1 MPPPKMPPHSAPPAA
16 RGETL
21 WRNTF
26 FYLSAA
32 MTASGLVDLE
42 AGRLAHGMGDA
53 GIACLM
59 LSLMT
64 QFPFVRAIVAASKQA
79 QPSETL
85 LREAQRLKAA
95 NRWSDRLG
103 LAGWTLLAASLVLR
117 AIGVD

>member
-1 MPPPKMPPHSAPPAA
+1 MPPKMPPRTAPPATH
-16 RGETL
+16 GEKL
-21 WRNTF
+21 WRNAF
-26 FYLSAA
+26 FYFSAA
-32 MTASGLVDLE
+32 MAASALVDLE
-42 AGRLAHGMGDA
+42 AGRLAHGLGDA

-64 QFPFVRAIVAASKQA
+64 QFPFVRAIVAASKQTRT
-79 QPSETL
+79 SEAL

-103 LAGWTLLAASLVLR
+103 LTGWTLLAASLVLR

>member
-1 MPPPKMPPHSAPPAA
+1 MLPKMPPRSAPPAA
-16 RGETL
+16 RAETL
-21 WRNTF
+21 WRNAF
-26 FYLSAA
+26 FFLSAA
-32 MTASGLVDLE
+32 MAASALVDLE
-42 AGRLAHGMGDA
+42 AGRLAHGLGDA

-79 QPSETL
+79 PPREEL
-85 LREAQRLKAA
+85 LREAQRLRVA

-103 LAGWTLLAASLVLR
+103 LAGWTLLAGSLLLR